1 MEEALKNLFT
11 GVKYEDMIV
20 ESDRRTYHPY
30 TTNAYGNSDEINL
43 VIQKA
48 DLITATYDSVIYLE
62 GTLNPTTANKAYDFT
77 NNAPLFLFDE
87 IRFILGDQVI
97 ETVRLPGINSTIKG
111 FCSYTSDQSRCLS
124 HAGWSPSGSPQILN
138 STKTAFCASIPLKH
152 VLGFAEGYR
161 KPLVNIRQELILIRS
176 KDDSDCYKGET
187 EVKINL
193 TKVTWKVP
201 YVIPNDAM
209 KLSIYGRINKNSPIQ
224 VAFHARDL
232 YVYPTLPTTRSLV
245 WSVKSS
251 TGFQRP
257 QWLLIAFQTRKRN
270 NKEADAS
277 EFNHLSISNIKA
289 NINNR
294 RYPYEQ
300 QNLVFTDN
308 KYVDAYEEYLN
319 FRNQYYDSSQE
330 SSLLS
335 YKEFE
340 KHPIFIINCTRQN
353 ESVHN
358 VVIDLKLEVEASSAF
373 ANETIA
379 YCVILHDALIEYEPF
394 TGIVRKT

>member
-1 MEEALKNLFT
+1 MT
-11 GVKYEDMIV
+11 
-20 ESDRRTYHPY
+20 STP
-30 TTNAYGNSDEINL
+30 TNISKCEWL
-43 VIQKA
+43 
-48 DLITATYDSVIYLE
+48 
-62 GTLNPTTANKAYDFT
+62 LN
-77 NNAPLFLFDE
+77 E
-87 IRFILGDQVI
+87 IREYV
-97 ETVRLPGINSTIKG
+97 P
-111 FCSYTSDQSRCLS
+111 
-124 HAGWSPSGSPQILN
+124 
-138 STKTAFCASIPLKH
+138 
-152 VLGFAEGYR
+152 
-161 KPLVNIRQELILIRS
+161 
-176 KDDSDCYKGET
+176 
-187 EVKINL
+187 
-193 TKVTWKVP
+193 KVP

-319 FRNQYYDSSQE
+319 FRNQYYDSPQE

-340 KHPIFIINCTRQN
+340 KQPIFIINCTRQN

-358 VVIDLKLEVEASSAF
+358 VVIDLKLEVEASSAL

-379 YCVILHDALIEYEPF
+379 YCVILHDVLIEYEPF
-394 TGIVRKT
+394 TSIVRKI

>member
-20 ESDRRTYHPY
+20 ECDRRTYHPY

-209 KLSIYGRINKNSPIQ
+209 KLSIYGRINKNHRYKWRFMRATFTYTQP
-224 VAFHARDL
+224 
-232 YVYPTLPTTRSLV
+232 YPPPDR
-245 WSVKSS
+245 WF
-251 TGFQRP
+251 G
-257 QWLLIAFQTRKRN
+257 RKRN

-340 KHPIFIINCTRQN
+340 KQPIFIINCTRQN

>member
-1 MEEALKNLFT
+1 MEEALKNLFV

-20 ESDRRTYHPY
+20 ECDRRTYHPY
-30 TTNAYGNSDEINL
+30 SANAYDNSDEINL

-48 DLITATYDSVIYLE
+48 DLITVTYDSVIYLE
-62 GTLNPTTANKAYDFT
+62 GTLNPTTPNKTYDFT

-97 ETVRLPGINSTIKG
+97 EIVRLPGINSTIKG
-111 FCSYTSDQSRCLS
+111 FCSYTTNQSRCLS
-124 HAGWSPSGSPQILN
+124 HAGWSPADSPQILN

-152 VLGFAEGYR
+152 VLGFAEGYK

-176 KDDSDCYKGET
+176 KDDRDCYKGET

-224 VAFHARDL
+224 VAFHACDL
-232 YVYPTLPTTRSLV
+232 YVYPTLPTSRSLV

-257 QWLLIAFQTRKRN
+257 QWLLIAFQTKKRN

-277 EFNHLSISNIKA
+277 RFNHLSVSNIKA

-319 FRNQYYDSSQE
+319 FRNQYYDALQE
-330 SSLLS
+330 GSLLS
-335 YKEFE
+335 Y
-340 KHPIFIINCTRQN
+340 
-353 ESVHN
+353 
-358 VVIDLKLEVEASSAF
+358 
-373 ANETIA
+373 
-379 YCVILHDALIEYEPF
+379 
-394 TGIVRKT
+394 